1 MMRCSVGRCFAWSL
15 RSKVGGA
22 AEEAASDGRGFEDPA
37 VNPARRLGG
46 KQTDRIFNSLDSKDV
61 RRAEGGKCV
70 HAKAR
75 KKKRDCSPF

>member
-1 MMRCSVGRCFAWSL
+1 ME
-15 RSKVGGA
+15 VGGV
-22 AEEAASDGRGFEDPA
+22 DGKRKERNQTKIGL
-37 VNPARRLGG
+37 RR
-46 KQTDRIFNSLDSKDV
+46 KRQTDRIFNSLDSKDV